1 MRLSVVSCL
10 FHFSERILTLERTL
24 IIIKPD
30 AMQRG
35 LTGEILRRFE
45 ARGLRII
52 GMKFMQ
58 VSREL
63 AQKHY
68 AIHEGK
74 PFYEGL
80 VNYITSSPVV
90 VIALEGTN
98 AVQSA
103 RNTIGATRP
112 HEAAAG
118 TIRGDF
124 ALEVGY
130 NLVHG
135 SDSVENG
142 VAEVANFFSESEL
155 VSWSRVTDA
164 WIFEKR

>member
-1 MRLSVVSCL
+1 M
-10 FHFSERILTLERTL
+10 ERTL
-24 IIIKPD
+24 IIAKPD
-30 AMQRG
+30 AVQRG
-35 LTGEILRRFE
+35 LTGEIIRRFE

-58 VSREL
+58 VSKEL
-63 AQKHY
+63 AEKHY
-68 AIHEGK
+68 EIHRGK
-74 PFYEGL
+74 PFFEGL
-80 VNYITSSPVV
+80 VQYIVSSPVV

-98 AVQSA
+98 AVAAA
-103 RNTIGATRP
+103 RQTIGSTKP

-124 ALEVGY
+124 ALEIGR

-142 VAEVANFFSESEL
+142 QIEVANFFAESEL
-155 VSWSRVTDA
+155 VSWPRATDS
-164 WIFEKR
+164 WIFE